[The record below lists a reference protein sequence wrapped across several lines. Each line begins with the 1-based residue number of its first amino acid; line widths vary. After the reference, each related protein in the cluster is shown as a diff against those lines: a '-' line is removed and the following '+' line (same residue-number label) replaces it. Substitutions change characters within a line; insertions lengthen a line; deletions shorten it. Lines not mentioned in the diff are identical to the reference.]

1 MSVFETDITMSKMA
15 QVRKMVEKVCTDPV
29 VNLLEKTGITPNT
42 LTWIGFFI
50 ALVTAVFAAL
60 GNLPVAGL
68 LLLFGGYFDMLD
80 GSLARR
86 TGKVSVFGEVLDSTL
101 DRLSEGA
108 VLIGILYWFTVVGS
122 VWGIMLVG
130 VTMLSSLVV
139 SYIRAKAEIIKV
151 ECLKGLFTR
160 PERVI
165 ALAVGFFINRL
176 EIAIGVIAF
185 FSMIT
190 VGQRLYHVWRQLK

>member
-1 MSVFETDITMSKMA
+1 MSKMA
-15 QVRKMVEKVCTDPV
+15 QLRKRAEKVCTDPV

-42 LTWIGFFI
+42 LTWIGFII
-50 ALVTAVFAAL
+50 AVVTAVFAAF
-60 GNLPVAGL
+60 GNMPVAGL

-86 TGKVSVFGEVLDSTL
+86 TGKVSVYGEVLDSTL
-101 DRLSEGA
+101 DRLSEG
-108 VLIGILYWFTVVGS
+108 VILIGLLYWFSVEGS
-122 VWGIMLVG
+122 VLGIMLAG

-165 ALAVGFFINRL
+165 VLAIGFFINRL
-176 EIAIGVIAF
+176 EIALGIIAF
-185 FSMIT
+185 FSLIT
-190 VGQRLYHVWRQLK
+190 IGQRLHHVWRQLK

>member
-1 MSVFETDITMSKMA
+1 MSKMA
-15 QVRKMVEKVCTDPV
+15 QVRKRVEKVCTDPV

-176 EIAIGVIAF
+176 EIAIGIIAF

>member
-1 MSVFETDITMSKMA
+1 MSKMA
-15 QVRKMVEKVCTDPV
+15 QVRKRVEKVCTDPV
-29 VNLLEKTGITPNT
+29 VNLLEKTGITPNI
-42 LTWIGFFI
+42 LTWIGFII
-50 ALVTAVFAAL
+50 AVITAVFAAF
-60 GNLPVAGL
+60 GNMLVAGL

-86 TGKVSVFGEVLDSTL
+86 TGKASVFGEVLDSTL

-165 ALAVGFFINRL
+165 VLAVGFFINRL
-176 EIAIGVIAF
+176 EIAIGIIAF

>member
-15 QVRKMVEKVCTDPV
+15 QVRKRVEKVCTDPV

-60 GNLPVAGL
+60 GNMPVAGL

-165 ALAVGFFINRL
+165 VLAVGFFINRL
-176 EIAIGVIAF
+176 EIAIGIIAF

>member
-15 QVRKMVEKVCTDPV
+15 QVRKRVEKVCTDPV

-60 GNLPVAGL
+60 GNMPVAGL

-130 VTMLSSLVV
+130 VT
-139 SYIRAKAEIIKV
+139 I
-151 ECLKGLFTR
+151 CF
-160 PERVI
+160 
-165 ALAVGFFINRL
+165 
-176 EIAIGVIAF
+176 
-185 FSMIT
+185 
-190 VGQRLYHVWRQLK
+190 LYKLLRQS

>member
-1 MSVFETDITMSKMA
+1 VSVFETDITMSKMA
-15 QVRKMVEKVCTDPV
+15 QVRKRVEKVCTDPV

-60 GNLPVAGL
+60 GNMPVAGL

-176 EIAIGVIAF
+176 EIAIGIIAF

>member
-1 MSVFETDITMSKMA
+1 MSKMA
-15 QVRKMVEKVCTDPV
+15 QVRKRVEKVCTDPV

-60 GNLPVAGL
+60 GNMPVAGL

-176 EIAIGVIAF
+176 EIAIGIIAF

>member
-15 QVRKMVEKVCTDPV
+15 QVRKRVEKVCTDPV

-60 GNLPVAGL
+60 GNMPVAGL

-176 EIAIGVIAF
+176 EIAIGIIAF

>member
-15 QVRKMVEKVCTDPV
+15 QVRKRVEKVCTDPV

-165 ALAVGFFINRL
+165 VLAVWFFINRL

>member
-1 MSVFETDITMSKMA
+1 MFFEIDTTMSKMA
-15 QVRKMVEKVCTDPV
+15 QVRKRVEKVCTDPV
-29 VNLLEKTGITPNT
+29 VNLLEKTGITPNI
-42 LTWIGFFI
+42 LTWIGFII
-50 ALVTAVFAAL
+50 AVITAVFAAF
-60 GNLPVAGL
+60 GNMLVAGL

-86 TGKVSVFGEVLDSTL
+86 TGKASVFGEVLDSTL

-165 ALAVGFFINRL
+165 VLAVGFFINRL
-176 EIAIGVIAF
+176 EIAIGIIAF

>member
-1 MSVFETDITMSKMA
+1 MA
-15 QVRKMVEKVCTDPV
+15 QLRKRAEKVCTDPV

-42 LTWIGFFI
+42 LTWIGFII
-50 ALVTAVFAAL
+50 AVVTAVFAAF
-60 GNLPVAGL
+60 GNMPVAGL

-86 TGKVSVFGEVLDSTL
+86 TGKVSVYGEVLDSTL
-101 DRLSEGA
+101 DRLSEG
-108 VLIGILYWFTVVGS
+108 VILIGLLYWFSVEGS
-122 VWGIMLVG
+122 VLGIMLAG

-165 ALAVGFFINRL
+165 VLAIGFFINRL
-176 EIAIGVIAF
+176 EIALGIIAF
-185 FSMIT
+185 FSLIT
-190 VGQRLYHVWRQLK
+190 IGQRLHHVWRQLK

>member
-1 MSVFETDITMSKMA
+1 VSVFETDITMSKMA
-15 QVRKMVEKVCTDPV
+15 QVRKRVEKVCTDSV

-60 GNLPVAGL
+60 GNMPVAGL

-176 EIAIGVIAF
+176 EIAIGIIAF

>member
-1 MSVFETDITMSKMA
+1 MSKMA
-15 QVRKMVEKVCTDPV
+15 QVRKKAEKIFTDPV
-29 VNLLEKTGITPNT
+29 VTLLAKTGVTPNT
-42 LTWIGFFI
+42 LTWIGFLI
-50 ALVTAVFAAL
+50 AGVTAVFAAL
-60 GNLPVAGL
+60 GNTLVAGL

-101 DRLSEGA
+101 DRLSEG
-108 VLIGILYWFTVVGS
+108 VILIGLFYWFAVEGS
-122 VWGIMLVG
+122 LLGIMLAG
-130 VTMLSSLVV
+130 ATMLSSLVV

-165 ALAVGFFINRL
+165 VLAIGFFINRL
-176 EIAIGVIAF
+176 EIALGIIAF
-185 FSMIT
+185 FSLFT
-190 VGQRLYHVWRQLK
+190 VGQRLYHVWRQLKIN